1 MKHTKYFEDF
11 LKKQVDLNQTRL
23 NLLNR
28 RVETVTELLESK
40 LDGYRKYVPQGSYA
54 QGTII
59 KPVADNDEFDADLL
73 VFVRDKNFNP
83 NKFREDYVKE
93 VCNVLE
99 NDGTYKGK
107 VRLKT
112 RCATV
117 DYSGDFHLDIVPC
130 VEHQGCFYI
139 CNRNEKEYE
148 QTDGG
153 KYAEWFS
160 GKNGIVG
167 ENYLRKVV
175 RLFKF
180 LRDHKNTF
188 SIKSILL
195 TTLLGTRVFDYDK
208 GSSEFSDLPQA
219 LKTLSNRM
227 NDFLRANPTMPKIE
241 NPVLLWEDFTR
252 SWDETKY
259 KNFRDKFDMY
269 NRKINEAFEE
279 KDHNKSVRK
288 WREIFGDDF
297 GKLKDS
303 NRAAV
308 APSVIPHKPYASHD

>member
-11 LKKQVDLNQTRL
+11 LKKEVDLNQARL
-23 NLLNR
+23 DRLSR
-28 RVETVTELLESK
+28 SVKAVTALLESK
-40 LDGYRKYVPQGSYA
+40 LAGYRKYVPQGSYA

-59 KPVADNDEFDADLL
+59 KPVADNDEFDADIL
-73 VFVRDKNFNP
+73 VLIRDKNFNP
-83 NKFREDYVKE
+83 YEFREDYIKSVY
-93 VCNVLE
+93 NVLE

-112 RCATV
+112 RCVTV
-117 DYSGDFHLDIVPC
+117 DYSEDFHLDVVPC
-130 VEHQGCFYI
+130 VEHKDCFYI
-139 CNRNEKEYE
+139 CNRAEKKYE

-160 GKNGIVG
+160 KKNRIVG
-167 ENYLRKVV
+167 KNYLRKVV

-195 TTLLGTRVFDYDK
+195 TTLLGVCVFDSDEN
-208 GSSEFSDLPQA
+208 SSEFSDLPQA
-219 LKTLSNRM
+219 LKTLSNRL
-227 NDFLRANPTMPKIE
+227 NDFLQANPTMPRIE
-241 NPVLLWEDFTR
+241 NPGLLGEDFTR
-252 SWDETKY
+252 DWNEAKY
-259 KNFRDKFDMY
+259 KNFRDKFDTY

-279 KDHNKSVRK
+279 KDHNKSVKK

-297 GKLKDS
+297 GELKDS
-303 NRAAV
+303 GRSAV